1 MQEDQ
6 SSQKARETDVISLT
20 EVKET
25 ARKLLPRDSL
35 LRALILSEPD
45 LLPRQIGL
53 AKVEVFAK
61 LLYQELGI
69 S

>member
-1 MQEDQ
+1 MQEDRK
-6 SSQKARETDVISLT
+6 STNARETDVISLT
-20 EVKET
+20 EIKET

>member
-1 MQEDQ
+1 MQEDRK
-6 SSQKARETDVISLT
+6 STNARETDVISLT
-20 EVKET
+20 EIKET
-25 ARKLLPRDSL
+25 ARKLLPRESL

-45 LLPRQIGL
+45 LMPRQIGL